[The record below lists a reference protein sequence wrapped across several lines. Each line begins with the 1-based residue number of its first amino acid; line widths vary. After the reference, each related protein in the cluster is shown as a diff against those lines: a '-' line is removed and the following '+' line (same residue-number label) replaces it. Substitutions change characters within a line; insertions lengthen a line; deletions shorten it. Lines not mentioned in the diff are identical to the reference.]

1 MTPPTTATARVAT
14 GRAPNPTTPK
24 EHPMAR
30 QPRTPDPKTQQFLEQ
45 SSERLCD
52 AADQI
57 KAGHVITGGKAFV
70 RELLRQPE

>member
-1 MTPPTTATARVAT
+1 
-14 GRAPNPTTPK
+14 
-24 EHPMAR
+24 MAR
-30 QPRTPDPKTQQFLEQ
+30 QSRTPDPKTQQFLEQ

-70 RELLRQPE
+70 RELLRQPDARS